1 MSKKLLWALDP
12 FSGLDS
18 VKRKQSQ
25 LIRFLLEKEKLTGE
39 AVYVLSPESLNWT
52 GDFSG
57 AWLNNFKP
65 QVEAKMREQLDALGW
80 SGQHQMKLKIIPGKK
95 PSLRSDVKRMLN
107 YAKAQKAT
115 YLVLGTHARQGLA
128 RMLMGSFAETAML
141 YSKTPLILMNPES
154 HQVDEIKKV
163 FVPTDLSS
171 GSKKLWTRVVKKA
184 KSWNAEV
191 VLFHKVPE
199 PIEPAIQSGVTALG
213 GGWVS
218 VQHYLKEQTEQS
230 EKTLESMVA
239 KAKAA
244 GVSATY
250 QLDQAPGFI
259 VDSICKAAESSG
271 ASMVVMGSEAGPVSA
286 LMLGS
291 VARQVIRQSPVPV
304 WVTHAAG

>member
-18 VKRKQSQ
+18 IKRKQSQ
-25 LIRFLLEKEKLTGE
+25 LIRFLLEKEKLSAE

-57 AWLNNFKP
+57 AWLSNFRP
-65 QVEAKMREQLDALGW
+65 QVEQKMRDQLESLGW
-80 SGQHQMKLKIIPGKK
+80 SNQHNMKIKILAGKK
-95 PSLRSDVKRMLN
+95 PSLRSDVKRVLT
-107 YAKAQKAT
+107 YAKTQKAT

-154 HQVDEIKKV
+154 HQVDAVKKLL
-163 FVPTDLSS
+163 VPTDLSS
-171 GSKKLWTRVVKKA
+171 GSKKLWLRAIKKA
-184 KSWNAEV
+184 KLWGAELI
-191 VLFHKVPE
+191 LFHKVPE

-218 VQHYLKEQTEQS
+218 VQQYLNEQTEKS
-230 EKTLESMVA
+230 EKTLKQMVA
-239 KAKAA
+239 KAKEA
-244 GVSATY
+244 GVMANY
-250 QLDQAPGFI
+250 EMDQSPGFI
-259 VDSICKAAESSG
+259 VDSICKVAEGKSV
-271 ASMVVMGSEAGPVSA
+271 SMIVMGSEAGPVSA

-304 WVTHAAG
+304 WVTHSA